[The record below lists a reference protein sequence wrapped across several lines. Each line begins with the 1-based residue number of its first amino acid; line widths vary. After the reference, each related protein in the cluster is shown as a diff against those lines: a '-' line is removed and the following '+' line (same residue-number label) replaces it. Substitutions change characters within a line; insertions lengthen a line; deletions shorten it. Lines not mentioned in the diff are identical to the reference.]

1 MNIGTDISKN
11 DAMNI
16 STHSNKYITDHNLII
31 NFEHKDIKKMI
42 FIFNA
47 LENGWIIKKQK
58 DCYIFKKKHE
68 GKKEIFND
76 NYLSRFVEE
85 SCNFKKK

>member
-1 MNIGTDISKN
+1 MDIQITTDTDISI
-11 DAMNI
+11 D
-16 STHSNKYITDHNLII
+16 S
-31 NFEHKDIKKMI
+31 IKLQKMA